1 MSQTVAIVTD
11 STAYPPPAWV
21 AEDQL
26 HVIPN
31 IVIWSNKSYRDGVDL
46 QAVEFFER
54 LKVDP
59 IHPHP
64 TTSVAS
70 LGDMKEVYSQA
81 AAAADAVVGIHL
93 SAKLSNTYAVAREAV
108 GLLPNKEIHVIDSQT
123 TSMALTLIVRAAA
136 KAAKAGQSA
145 QQVVEVAKAAIPRT
159 GLILTPE
166 TLKYLQR
173 GGRIGAA
180 QAFVGGM
187 LDLKPLLE
195 VRDGAI
201 QPLERV
207 RSRKKAVSRMVD
219 TLAERL
225 AGKTS
230 IRLAAIHAAA
240 YAEAEEA
247 LDALKARLGRAVI
260 ETIVADVAPTVA
272 VHAGPGTIGLA
283 YSEGV

>member
-11 STAYPPPAWV
+11 STAYPPPAWIE
-21 AEDQL
+21 EDQI

-31 IVIWSNKSYRDGVDL
+31 IVIWSGKSYRDGIDL
-46 QAVEFFER
+46 RAVEFFER

-59 IHPHP
+59 VHP

-70 LGDMKEVYSQA
+70 LGDMKEVYSRA
-81 AAAADAVVGIHL
+81 AASADAVVGIHL

-108 GLLPNKEIHVIDSQT
+108 GLLPDKEIHVIDSQT

-136 KAAKAGQSA
+136 KAAKAGKTA
-145 QQVVEVAKAAIPRT
+145 EQVVEVVKAAIPRT

-201 QPLERV
+201 HPLERV
-207 RSRKKAVSRMVD
+207 RSRKKAVSRMIE
-219 TLAERL
+219 TIAERL

-230 IRLAAIHAAA
+230 IRLAAIHAASE
-240 YAEAEEA
+240 AEATEA
-247 LDALKARLGRAVI
+247 LNALRDKLGSAVV
-260 ETIVADVAPTVA
+260 ETVVADVAPTVA
-272 VHAGPGTIGLA
+272 VHAGPGTIGIA
-283 YSEGV
+283 YSEGF

>member
-11 STAYPPPAWV
+11 STAYPPRAWIE
-21 AEDQL
+21 EDQL

-31 IVIWSNKSYRDGVDL
+31 IVIWANESYRDGIDL

-59 IHPHP
+59 VHP

-70 LGDMKEVYSQA
+70 LGDMKEVYSRA
-81 AAAADAVVGIHL
+81 AAAADAVVGIHI
-93 SAKLSNTYAVAREAV
+93 SSKLSNTYAVAREAV
-108 GLLPNKEIHVIDSQT
+108 GLLLGKEIHVIDSQT

-136 KAAKAGQSA
+136 KAAKAGKTA
-145 QQVVEVAKAAIPRT
+145 AQVVEVAKAAIPRT
-159 GLILTPE
+159 GLLLTPE

-201 QPLERV
+201 HPLERV
-207 RSRKKAVSRMVD
+207 RSRKKAVSRMIDVI
-219 TLAERL
+219 AERL

-240 YAEAEEA
+240 EAEATEA
-247 LDALKARLGRAVI
+247 LNALRDRLGSAVV
-260 ETIVADVAPTVA
+260 ETVVADVAPTVA
-272 VHAGPGTIGLA
+272 VHAGPGTIGIA
-283 YSEGV
+283 YSEGF

>member
-11 STAYPPPAWV
+11 STAYPPRAWIE
-21 AEDQL
+21 EDQL
-26 HVIPN
+26 HIIPN
-31 IVIWSNKSYRDGVDL
+31 IVIWSNKSYRDGIDL

-59 IHPHP
+59 VHP

-70 LGDMKEVYSQA
+70 LGDMKEVYSRA
-81 AAAADAVVGIHL
+81 AAAADAVVGIHI

-108 GLLPNKEIHVIDSQT
+108 GLLPGKEIHVIDSQT

-136 KAAKAGQSA
+136 KAAKAGKTA
-145 QQVVEVAKAAIPRT
+145 EQVVEVAKAAIPRT
-159 GLILTPE
+159 GLLLTPE

-201 QPLERV
+201 HPLERV
-207 RSRKKAVSRMVD
+207 RSRKKAVSRMIEVI
-219 TLAERL
+219 AERL

-240 YAEAEEA
+240 EAEATEA
-247 LDALKARLGRAVI
+247 LNALRDKLGSAVV
-260 ETIVADVAPTVA
+260 ETVVADVAPTVA
-272 VHAGPGTIGLA
+272 VHAGPGTIGIA
-283 YSEGV
+283 YSEGF